1 MSEARKI
8 PRDRIPGRTLRV
20 FTTRAT
26 RIFRTL
32 EPETVL
38 RKGNFHNRKNTFT
51 NGQIDSFSKAK
62 SCGYNYKFLILFIKI
77 CHEKAVAHR
86 QP

>member
-8 PRDRIPGRTLRV
+8 PRDRIPGRTLC
-20 FTTRAT
+20 
-26 RIFRTL
+26 
-32 EPETVL
+32 VL
-38 RKGNFHNRKNTFT
+38 RPELQGYFALLNQKLSCAREISITEKTPSLTVKLTLFK
-51 NGQIDSFSKAK
+51 SK

-77 CHEKAVAHR
+77 CHEKAGAHR